1 MRKLAASVL
10 VLGACVTE
18 PVIDEPVIDE
28 PVIDEPVIDEPTLT
42 NVPRIGTNSLS
53 PTQLASTALT
63 TDVLSSA
70 NAAAMGQTAHA
81 RKVLAYAVSCALSD
95 TQSVSF
101 VLSGTTYNFYGA
113 MGLVPGWTS
122 NDLTA
127 SEAGWVSACILAR
140 VNVSSSLL
148 YISARGDQGGL
159 GTTSGELTGYQ
170 VEEGAFWGNAFVD
183 LGSLA
188 MYSCNGVDQA
198 ADDTYGDLPLREC
211 AEWDGVTASNLSPCG
226 MSYAGLCSSACTTA
240 TAPYEGCSFLGG
252 TAVNEVV
259 TTFLYGTPP

>member
-1 MRKLAASVL
+1 MRRLSACVL
-10 VLGACVTE
+10 LLGACAIEPMDTE
-18 PVIDEPVIDE
+18 PADLEPA
-28 PVIDEPVIDEPTLT
+28 PT
-42 NVPRIGTNSLS
+42 NVPRIGSNSLS

-70 NAAAMGQTAHA
+70 NALAMGQTSHA

-101 VLSGTTYNFYGA
+101 VLNGITYNFYGA

-122 NDLTA
+122 SDLSA
-127 SEAGWVSACILAR
+127 SEAAWISGCVFAR
-140 VNVSSSLL
+140 VNLSSTLL
-148 YISARGDQGGL
+148 YVSARGDQGGL
-159 GTTSGELTGYQ
+159 GTTSGELADYE

-198 ADDTYGDLPLREC
+198 AADTYGDLPLREC
-211 AEWDGVTASNLSPCG
+211 AEWDGVTGSNLSPCG
-226 MSYAGLCSSACTTA
+226 MNYAGLCSTACTTS

-259 TTFLYGTPP
+259 TTFLYGDP

>member
-1 MRKLAASVL
+1 MRKLAACVL
-10 VLGACVTE
+10 VLGACATE
-18 PVIDEPVIDE
+18 PVAVEPS
-28 PVIDEPVIDEPTLT
+28 PT
-42 NVPRIGTNSLS
+42 NVPRIGANALS
-53 PTQLASTALT
+53 PSALASTALT

-70 NAAAMGQTAHA
+70 NAAAMGQTSQA

-101 VLSGTTYNFYGA
+101 VLNGTTYNFYGA

-122 NDLTA
+122 SDLST
-127 SEAGWVSACILAR
+127 SEAGWISACVFAR

-159 GTTSGELTGYQ
+159 GTTMAELADYEI
-170 VEEGAFWGNAFVD
+170 EEGAFWGNAFVD

-188 MYSCNGVDQA
+188 TYSCNGVDQA

-211 AEWDGVTASNLSPCG
+211 AEWDGVTGSNLSSCG
-226 MSYAGLCSSACTTA
+226 MNYAGLCSNVCTTA

-252 TAVNEVV
+252 SAVAEVV
-259 TTFLYGTPP
+259 TTFLYGSPQ

>member
-1 MRKLAASVL
+1 MRKLAACVL
-10 VLGACVTE
+10 VLGACAIE
-18 PVIDEPVIDE
+18 PVDSD
-28 PVIDEPVIDEPTLT
+28 PTPT
-42 NVPRIGTNSLS
+42 NVPRIGSNSLS

-70 NAAAMGQTAHA
+70 NALAMGQTSHA

-101 VLSGTTYNFYGA
+101 VLGGTTYNFYGA

-122 NDLTA
+122 NDLTT
-127 SEAGWVSACILAR
+127 SEAGWISGCVFAR
-140 VNVSSSLL
+140 VNLTSSLL

-159 GTTSGELTGYQ
+159 GTTSGELTDYQ

-211 AEWDGVTASNLSPCG
+211 AEWDGVTSSNLSPCG
-226 MSYAGLCSSACTTA
+226 MNYAGLCSSACTTSS
-240 TAPYEGCSFLGG
+240 APYEGCSFLGG
-252 TAVNEVV
+252 SAADEVV
-259 TTFLYGTPP
+259 TTFLYGNP